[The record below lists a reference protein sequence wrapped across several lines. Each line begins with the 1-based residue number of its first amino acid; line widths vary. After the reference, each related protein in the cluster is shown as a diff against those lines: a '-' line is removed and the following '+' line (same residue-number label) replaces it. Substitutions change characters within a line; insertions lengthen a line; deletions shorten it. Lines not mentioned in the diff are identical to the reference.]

1 MWRWLVLGCVA
12 LGCVFAPVLVT
23 QAPAGQTQGQVVGV
37 IESCKGS
44 ISGFKLTHA
53 GQKGLPVK
61 VLMRLWEG
69 DQITA
74 HGSGVLTV
82 RYTDG
87 TTEVIGKQK
96 PHFTAE
102 LKGQPVRLA
111 DNLLKLFRWTD
122 KIQSALGSLGTR
134 NESKDRNEPLRW
146 SVSVLSK
153 GAAQV
158 VRDERRLGVA
168 WEGGKGPF
176 HVTVKASGGE
186 ILLDERTKDRE
197 VLPIEPRK
205 LSSGTYQVLLA
216 DTEKKQLEGSF
227 TVVEPSVLPVI
238 APAPEWLGRGP
249 ARAFRA
255 SELASKEDQ
264 RWCYEAYL
272 SLIGLEEDF
281 EAEGKDS
288 WPAHLRR
295 NICL

>member
-1 MWRWLVLGCVA
+1 MWKWLVLGCIA
-12 LGCVFAPVLVT
+12 LGCVSAPVLVT
-23 QAPAGQTQGQVVGV
+23 QARAGQKQQEVVGV

-44 ISGFKLTHA
+44 IAGFKLTRA

-61 VLMRLWEG
+61 VLMLVLEG

-87 TTEVIGKQK
+87 ATEVIEKKQ
-96 PHFTAE
+96 PNFTAK
-102 LKGQPVRLA
+102 LSGKPVKLT

-122 KIQSALGSLGTR
+122 KIQATLGSLGTR
-134 NESKDRNEPLRW
+134 GEGGNEQLRW

-153 GAAQV
+153 GLAQV

-168 WEGGKGPF
+168 WGGGKGPY
-176 HVTVKASGGE
+176 HVIIKAPGGE
-186 ILLDERTKDRE
+186 ILLDERTNDRE

-205 LSSGTYQVLLA
+205 LSSGRHQVLLA
-216 DTEKKQLEGSF
+216 DAQGKQLEGSF
-227 TVVEPSVLPVI
+227 TVVEPSGLPVI
-238 APAPEWLGRGP
+238 EPAPEWPGRGA

-281 EAEGKDS
+281 GAEGKDS